1 MSSEETKIAVMQQ
14 EITYIKE
21 RVDDI
26 ADTLKENIVFHQQ
39 QIKMM
44 QDQVDK
50 RFEGVY
56 ERYKELD
63 EKKADKVEVDK
74 INAVLSRINWIIIT
88 AVLGAILGL
97 IIIEF
102 K

>member
-26 ADTLKENIVFHQQ
+26 ATTLKENIAFHQER
-39 QIKMM
+39 MSLM
-44 QDQVDK
+44 QEQMDK
-50 RFEGVY
+50 RFDGVY

-63 EKKADKVEVDK
+63 DKKADKTEVDK
-74 INAVLSRINWIIIT
+74 INSVLSRLNWIIIT
-88 AVLGAILGL
+88 AVLGALLALVVTNI
-97 IIIEF
+97 